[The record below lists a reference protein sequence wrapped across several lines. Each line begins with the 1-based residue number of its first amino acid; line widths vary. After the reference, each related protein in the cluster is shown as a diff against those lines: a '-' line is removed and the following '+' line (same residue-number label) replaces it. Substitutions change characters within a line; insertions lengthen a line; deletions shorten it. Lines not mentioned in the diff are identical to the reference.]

1 MINQIESII
10 KQTKVFSCIDCGKCI
25 SSCPLVRAGLFFSP
39 RVIMEK
45 ALLGF
50 RFLEDR
56 NLWLC
61 LTCDVCSEKCPSSVR
76 FNAFVEAI
84 RDLAIKE
91 GVTKYCIPCKSCG
104 KYFATLPILEHI
116 KEAIKKEDVNAEYLM
131 LCDRC
136 RRLYITKN
144 IYGIDALKV

>member
-1 MINQIESII
+1 MISQIEYII
-10 KQTKVFSCIDCGKCI
+10 KQNKVFSCIDCGKCI
-25 SSCPLVRAGLFFSP
+25 SSCPLTRAGLAFSP
-39 RVIMEK
+39 RVIIEK

-50 RFLEDR
+50 EFLEDR

-76 FNAFVEAI
+76 FNKFVESI

-91 GVTKYCIPCKSCG
+91 GITKYCFPCQSCG
-104 KYFATLPILEHI
+104 KYFATSPILEHI
-116 KEAIKKEDVNAEYLM
+116 KEAIKKDVNAEYLM

-136 RRLYITKN
+136 RRLHIAKN
-144 IYGIDALKV
+144 IYNINTLKV